1 MIVDPDHFDRA
12 GGAAAFDSFGSG
24 ERAAI
29 SQSPSG
35 QFIAVGMPGSHEIPG
50 PHQFLNRELSRLAFN
65 TRVLAQAR
73 DPAVPLLERLRFLT
87 ISSSNLDEFFEIRV
101 SRLQQQV
108 VYGLAA
114 KSPDGRSAQEIL
126 DLVADEAHRLVAEQY
141 RVLQS
146 ELLPALEVAGL
157 RLLREDSWSA
167 TQRQWLRDYFSSDV
181 LPVLTPIGLDPV
193 HPFPHVQNKNFVLI
207 VSLDGADAFG
217 RRSGIAV
224 VQVPRSLPR
233 VLRLP
238 AGSDGNTRDFALL
251 STVVQ
256 TFIGDLFPGMSVAGC
271 APFRITRD
279 SDLFVAE
286 EETDDLL
293 EALKGELNR
302 RNDGDAVRLEVGE
315 QCTPEMARFLLAQFE
330 LTDAE
335 LYRVPGPDN
344 LHRLAALIDLAD
356 RPDLRWPPHVPRIPV
371 LLQGKAMDGKGGMFR
386 VLRDTPVVLHHP
398 YDSAA
403 PVLEFVRQAAADADV
418 LAIKMTLYRTGPS
431 SPFARALIDAA
442 RAGKDVTAVVELRAR
457 FDEAANIDLATELQN
472 AGANVVY
479 GVVGHKTH
487 AKMMLVVRREAQ
499 RLRRYVHLGT
509 GNYHPVTARLYT
521 DVSLLTCDPLLAE
534 DVHQVFLTL
543 TGLGGVRPLKRLLQ
557 SPFTLQPALIARID
571 EEAAAAQNGQPSG
584 IRAKMNALTEPQV
597 IAALYRAS
605 QAGVPVDL
613 VVRGICCLR
622 PGVPGLSDNIR
633 VRGLVGRFLEHARCW
648 WFEGRQELYCSSAD
662 WMERNLHRRV
672 EVAFPLDDPELRRKI
687 KAQCLDAPLH
697 DTMGAWLLQGDGTY
711 VRPAADAP
719 PYSVQDA
726 LVRADLADLR

>member
-1 MIVDPDHFDRA
+1 MIVDPDHFERA
-12 GGAAAFDSFGSG
+12 GSAFEHDPAHCGIPPGQVPSG
-24 ERAAI
+24 LYSAVHRAAREDLANP
-29 SQSPSG
+29 Q
-35 QFIAVGMPGSHEIPG
+35 H
-50 PHQFLNRELSRLAFN
+50 FLNRELSRLAFN

-73 DPAVPLLERLRFLT
+73 DPNVPLLERLRFLT
-87 ISSSNLDEFFEIRV
+87 ISCSNLDEFFEIRV

-114 KSPDGRSAQEIL
+114 KSPDGRSASEIL
-126 DLVADEAHRLVAEQY
+126 ELVAAEAHRLVADQY
-141 RVLQS
+141 RVLDD
-146 ELLPALEVAGL
+146 ELLPELEAAGI
-157 RLLREDSWSA
+157 RMLREA
-167 TQRQWLRDYFSSDV
+167 TWTDAQEAWLQEYFNSDV

-238 AGSDGNTRDFALL
+238 PGADGHTRDFALL

-256 TFIGDLFPGMSVAGC
+256 AFIGDLFPGMTIVGC

-330 LTDAE
+330 LTEAE
-335 LYRVPGPDN
+335 LYRVPGPVN

-356 RPDLRWPPHVPRIPV
+356 RPDLRWPQMVPRIPAV
-371 LLQGKAMDGKGGMFR
+371 LAGKAMDGKGGIFR

-403 PVLEFVRQAAADADV
+403 PVLEFVRQAATDPEV

-431 SPFARALIDAA
+431 SPFVRALIDAA

-457 FDEAANIDLATELQN
+457 FDEAANIDLATELQV

-487 AKMMLVVRREAQ
+487 AKMTLVVRREGTK
-499 RLRRYVHLGT
+499 LRSFVHLGT

-521 DVSLLTCDPLLAE
+521 DISLLTSELSVTT
-534 DVHQVFLTL
+534 DVHAVFSML
-543 TGLGGVRPLKRLLQ
+543 TGLGGVRSLKRLLQ
-557 SPFTLQPALIARID
+557 SPFTLQSELIARID
-571 EEAAAAQNGQPSG
+571 TEIDAANAGQPAK
-584 IRAKMNALTEPQV
+584 IIAKMNALTEPA
-597 IAALYRAS
+597 IISALYRAS
-605 QAGVPVDL
+605 LAGVHIEL
-613 VVRGICCLR
+613 IVRGICCLR
-622 PGVPGLSDNIR
+622 PGLAGLSENIT
-633 VRGLVGRFLEHARCW
+633 VRAMVGRFLEHARCW
-648 WFEGRQELYCSSAD
+648 WFAASGELFCSSAD

-672 EVAFPLDDPELRRKI
+672 EIAFPIDDAESKRRI
-687 KAQCLDAPLH
+687 RAQCLDGAVA
-697 DTMGAWLLQGDGTY
+697 DTSCSWLLQGDGSY
-711 VRPAADAP
+711 VRSAAELPAF
-719 PYSVQDA
+719 SLQDA
-726 LVRADLADLR
+726 LMRGEIA